1 MTSDPSPQAHDLSEP
16 VPAPPAA
23 FDDEVPWYR
32 RAFQEDYLDLYMHR
46 DLAEAVRAV
55 GFLEKALRLNKSQRL
70 LDLCCGPG
78 RHLVFL
84 RRWVGQA
91 VGLDLSRAL
100 LARAR
105 EHWRAARE
113 ADSGSLEAAGVNSP
127 QLIQATMAR
136 LPLAD
141 ASFDRVVNLFTSFGY
156 FEDEAENL
164 AVLREVARVLKP
176 ASGGEDADP
185 KTAQFALDHLN
196 RAAMLAGLR
205 PQTERTLEGG
215 RRLIEKRAWL
225 EAVNRVE
232 KDVIAIEPGGQIKAW
247 RESVRVYH
255 PEELEAMMRQ
265 VGLEPLARH
274 GDYGGA
280 PWRPDSPRLILLA
293 RKP

>member
-1 MTSDPSPQAHDLSEP
+1 
-16 VPAPPAA
+16 
-23 FDDEVPWYR
+23 
-32 RAFQEDYLDLYMHR
+32 
-46 DLAEAVRAV
+46 
-55 GFLEKALRLNKSQRL
+55 LR
-70 LDLCCGPG
+70 
-78 RHLVFL
+78 H
-84 RRWVGQA
+84 WVGQA

-100 LARAR
+100 LSRAR
-105 EHWRAARE
+105 EHWLAARE
-113 ADSGSLEAAGVNSP
+113 AAAASLEAADASRP
-127 QLIQATMAR
+127 QLLQATMAR

-176 ASGGEDADP
+176 APGGAPGDP
-185 KTAQFALDHLN
+185 EIAQFALDHIN
-196 RAAMLAGLR
+196 REAMLAGFK

-215 RRLIEKRAWL
+215 RRLIEKRAWF
-225 EAVNRVE
+225 EAASRVE
-232 KDVIAIEPGGQIKAW
+232 KDIIAIEPGGQIKAW

-274 GDYGGA
+274 GDYDGA

-293 RKP
+293 RKQ